1 MHISLE
7 SDMTSFRVSL
17 FSRIRE
23 RRSLGFCLDAWEEAE
38 AAAAAAAVVGA
49 VADEEEGPLLD
60 DRALIFA
67 NSPPPT
73 TPLLFGEVVS
83 CVGEVGGVTS
93 VGEFTMG
100 SETPSVG
107 DSGCA

>member
-23 RRSLGFCLDAWEEAE
+23 RRSLGFCLDAWEEAV
-38 AAAAAAAVVGA
+38 AAAAAAVGA
-49 VADEEEGPLLD
+49 VVGEEEGPLLD

-73 TPLLFGEVVS
+73 TPLLFGEVVG
-83 CVGEVGGVTS
+83 CVGDVGGVTS